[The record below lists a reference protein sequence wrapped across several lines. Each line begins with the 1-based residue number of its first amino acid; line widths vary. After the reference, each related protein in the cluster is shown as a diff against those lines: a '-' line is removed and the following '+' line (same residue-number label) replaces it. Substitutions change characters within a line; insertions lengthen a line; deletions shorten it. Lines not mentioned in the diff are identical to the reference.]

1 MEGDIIIPFLLGV
14 SISSIISGSASV
26 ITGILE
32 HYGYAA
38 IFGLMA
44 LESSSIPVPSEV
56 VMPLSGLLA
65 AKGIFSFPIAFI
77 VSVLGS
83 LLGIAVDYYIGY
95 YFGKDVVYKHLHK
108 LRITKGQ
115 LDNFDRWFERNGIA
129 AVLITRM
136 LPVVRT
142 VMSFPAGFAQ
152 MDKKRF
158 FGYSAL
164 GTGVW
169 NLVLMLFGFYALS
182 SSNAIL
188 VLVSIA
194 LFALVLYVLY
204 TVAMRR
210 LKRSMNAP

>member
-1 MEGDIIIPFLLGV
+1 LEGDIIIPFLLGV

-32 HYGYAA
+32 RYGYAA

-65 AKGIFSFPIAFI
+65 AKGILSFPLAFI
-77 VSVLGS
+77 ASLLGS

-108 LRITKGQ
+108 LRITKSQ

-152 MDKKRF
+152 MNKKKF

-164 GTGVW
+164 GAGVW
-169 NLVLMLFGFYALS
+169 NMVLMLFGFYALS

-210 LKRSMNAP
+210 LKRSMSAP